1 MLYSNLTKIFER
13 INCAVRFFFL
23 IAHMPVR
30 PDFQLKPDC
39 PTRRFRSFPKATI
52 DRCLVRIVLR
62 IGFVG
67 DQS

>member
-13 INCAVRFFFL
+13 INCAAPFFFL
-23 IAHMPVR
+23 IAHVPDG

-39 PTRRFRSFPKATI
+39 PTRRFRGFPKATI
-52 DRCLVRIVLR
+52 DRRLVRIVLR
-62 IGFVG
+62 IGFVC